1 MKIHLSFLAVLHG
14 RHFFAAVCR
23 RQSFTFLHQFS
34 VQIEKFSIAN

>member
-1 MKIHLSFLAVLHG
+1 LNNEDSFIFPCG
-14 RHFFAAVCR
+14 RHFFAAVRR